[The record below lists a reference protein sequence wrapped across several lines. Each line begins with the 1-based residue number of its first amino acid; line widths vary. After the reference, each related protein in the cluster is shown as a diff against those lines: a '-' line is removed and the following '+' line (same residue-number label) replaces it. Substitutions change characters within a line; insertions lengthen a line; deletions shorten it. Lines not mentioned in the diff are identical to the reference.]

1 MWPRVQR
8 TDKEITTKVLDTDE
22 TLVVTT
28 ATERDSTDL
37 ANVKLRQSDYSA
49 HATGGRGGVD
59 DLINL
64 THLHEPAILDVLVR
78 AHSASRRGCHF
89 EDCPHLVPIPS
100 PRVDRAHRHPPPLQ
114 ARRYANDCIY
124 TFTGP
129 ILLAVNPFQ
138 RLPLYTKTVRRS
150 SSRRRRRRKTRTQH
164 RCASR
169 PFPLPLCRR
178 WRSTTRMAC

>member
-22 TLVVTT
+22 TLVVST

-78 AHSASRRGCHF
+78 AAAAPAGGHER
-89 EDCPHLVPIPS
+89 
-100 PRVDRAHRHPPPLQ
+100 
-114 ARRYANDCIY
+114 
-124 TFTGP
+124 
-129 ILLAVNPFQ
+129 
-138 RLPLYTKTVRRS
+138 
-150 SSRRRRRRKTRTQH
+150 
-164 RCASR
+164 
-169 PFPLPLCRR
+169 
-178 WRSTTRMAC
+178 